1 MVCPD
6 CVMFEEVHWNH
17 KILRIKEILESKL
30 EEINKEFIELED
42 TLHST
47 GIYLEKLGEY
57 TTLLTSERDKWV
69 KYLCSL
75 FNGMK

>member
-1 MVCPD
+1 
-6 CVMFEEVHWNH
+6 
-17 KILRIKEILESKL
+17 LRIKEILESKL

-57 TTLLTSERDKWV
+57 TTLLTSERDK
-69 KYLCSL
+69 
-75 FNGMK
+75 

>member
-1 MVCPD
+1 
-6 CVMFEEVHWNH
+6 
-17 KILRIKEILESKL
+17 LRIKEILESKL

-57 TTLLTSERDKWV
+57 STLLTSERDK
-69 KYLCSL
+69 
-75 FNGMK
+75 